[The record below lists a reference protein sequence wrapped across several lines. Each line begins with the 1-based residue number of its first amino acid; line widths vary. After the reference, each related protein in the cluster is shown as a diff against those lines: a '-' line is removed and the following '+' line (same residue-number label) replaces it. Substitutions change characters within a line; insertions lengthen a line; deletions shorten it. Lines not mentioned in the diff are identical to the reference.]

1 MKLKRIVYLLL
12 LLAVMPILASC
23 GTELPDDLNNTTV
36 SEGDQN
42 VTKYLRASVGHL
54 SFKAAEGSE
63 SITITSN
70 VSWSIQCDQTWCKI
84 GTSSGSNN
92 GTVIVNVSENTST
105 SARNAIITISSS
117 DANSVQISVSQDGG
131 SPVMQLN
138 KSDMSFGSSSGDDA
152 FTITSNTN
160 WTITSSQTWCK
171 VSPTSGSGNSTIT
184 VTVSENTSTNSRTAT
199 ISVNAG
205 NLTQTIAVS
214 QTGVP
219 ASSQSTRTFK
229 VNGVSFRMIRVEG
242 GTFTMGT
249 EKVQGDARY
258 WMDPETQQ
266 VTLSNYN
273 IGETEVTQE
282 LWQAVMGSNPSNFKG
297 SQKPVEQVSWDDCQD
312 FIKKLNALTDEVFSL
327 PTEAEWEFA
336 ARGGNLSHGYNY
348 AGSKNRDDVAWY
360 SRNSNGE
367 THNVATKFP
376 NELGLYD
383 MSGNVWEW
391 CQDWWAKYSST
402 PQMNPTGPLSGSY
415 RVFRGG
421 GWGDGIDNG
430 YSSVWL
436 RMKTDPSGLRYN
448 RGLRL
453 ALH

>member
-1 MKLKRIVYLLL
+1 MSLALKAHLLQ
-12 LLAVMPILASC
+12 
-23 GTELPDDLNNTTV
+23 G
-36 SEGDQN
+36 
-42 VTKYLRASVGHL
+42 
-54 SFKAAEGSE
+54 
-63 SITITSN
+63 
-70 VSWSIQCDQTWCKI
+70 
-84 GTSSGSNN
+84 
-92 GTVIVNVSENTST
+92 
-105 SARNAIITISSS
+105 
-117 DANSVQISVSQDGG
+117 
-131 SPVMQLN
+131 
-138 KSDMSFGSSSGDDA
+138 
-152 FTITSNTN
+152 
-160 WTITSSQTWCK
+160 ITSSQTWCK

-242 GTFTMGT
+242 GTFKMGT
-249 EKVQGDARY
+249 EKVEHDARY

-312 FIKKLNALTDEVFSL
+312 FIKRLNALTDEVFSL

-336 ARGGNLSHGYNY
+336 ARGGNQSHGYNY
-348 AGSKNRDDVAWY
+348 AGSNNRDDVAWY
-360 SRNSNGE
+360 SGNSNFE
-367 THNVATKFP
+367 THNVATKSP

-391 CQDWWAKYSST
+391 CQDWRAKYSST
-402 PQMNPTGPLSGSY
+402 PQTNPTGPLSGSG
-415 RVFRGG
+415 RVNRGG
-421 GWGDGIDNG
+421 GWGDGRDNG

-436 RMKTDPSGLRYN
+436 RMSAQPSYLDDDL
-448 RGLRL
+448 GLRL
-453 ALH
+453 VLH